1 MMRRRN
7 AISPTSIEAC
17 QLQVF
22 AAQYNAT
29 EDQPRED
36 SSKGDNNRKIHVF
49 RRNAISPT
57 SIEACQLQ
65 LFAAHYN
72 DSEGSPRQDSSVDE
86 DDRIM
91 QAS

>member
-7 AISPTSIEAC
+7 AISPTSLEAC

-29 EDQPRED
+29 VEQPRED
-36 SSKGDNNRKIHVF
+36 SSKDDSNRKVHVS
-49 RRNAISPT
+49 RRNALSST
-57 SIEACQLQ
+57 SLEACQLQ
-65 LFAAHYN
+65 IFAAHYN
-72 DSEGSPRQDSSVDE
+72 DSEESSRQDSSIDN
-86 DDRIM
+86 DDRII